1 MKILLKAVLII
12 FIYTGLAMS
21 CDKDDDNTQQQQS
34 TTISQTINTAQSG
47 SWKITYFFV
56 LGFTCHLFAWRHV
69 GCWKLEMLGFGKCWE
84 AS

>member
-34 TTISQTINTAQSG
+34 TTISQTINT
-47 SWKITYFFV
+47 I
-56 LGFTCHLFAWRHV
+56 
-69 GCWKLEMLGFGKCWE
+69 
-84 AS
+84 